1 MGTLSCDPAPRLAT
15 APLGRRVTEGQIPET
30 GLRKSCGTATLENGS
45 GPGLYVLPSTV
56 GFINHDCTRVAS
68 PAYSLVRRPSEA
80 PPQDTSPGP
89 IYFLDPKVTRFGRS
103 CTPAYSMQGRAKS
116 RGEYPMQ
123 PHEDLLS
130 GVSATLLPCPPS
142 PSYPW
147 SSSNASVFG
156 VIKSKGHGGGATIP
170 VPTGAGGTE

>member
-116 RGEYPMQ
+116 R
-123 PHEDLLS
+123 
-130 GVSATLLPCPPS
+130 
-142 PSYPW
+142 
-147 SSSNASVFG
+147 
-156 VIKSKGHGGGATIP
+156 
-170 VPTGAGGTE
+170 